1 MSTLCDLD
9 FSPWEH
15 VRPISEMVYQALK
28 SNILSGAIP
37 PGTYL
42 TEVSVSAVFHVSRTP
57 VREAL
62 RHLENEKLIR
72 NVPRKGLLVQNIR
85 KTDAIALYD
94 VAMVLESY
102 AAELA
107 ASNITTQQL
116 ELLQVLADQE
126 QLPRDALESSVDDPR
141 LKENYDFH
149 TLIAYASGNSYLM
162 EYILQIR
169 EKMKLLHTA
178 KTASAGHRNA
188 PSHIKIYQ
196 AIQEGNGEI
205 AGILMKQH
213 IQEAKERFLQ
223 GSK

>member
-1 MSTLCDLD
+1 MSNLNDLD

-15 VRPISEMVYQALK
+15 IRPISEMVYQALK

-37 PGTYL
+37 ADTYL
-42 TEVSVSAVFHVSRTP
+42 TELAVSAVFHVSRTP

-62 RHLENEKLIR
+62 RHLENEKLIQ

-85 KTDAIALYD
+85 KTDGIALFD

-102 AAELA
+102 AAQLA

-126 QLPRDALESSVDDPR
+126 QHKRDVPENNVDDPH
-141 LKENYDFH
+141 LKANSDFH
-149 TLIAYASGNSYLM
+149 ALIASASGNSYLM
-162 EYILQIR
+162 EYILEVR

-178 KTASAGHRNA
+178 QTTSAVHQTA

-213 IQEAKERFLQ
+213 IQEAKERFLHNSQ
-223 GSK
+223 